1 MIKGGMR
8 MKVLLCTIAGAIV
21 SLSVG
26 TMSQAAEITIFTSM
40 GSLSGVTDLAA
51 AYEKASGHKVV
62 VATRIGPALPKAL
75 ETNEPGDLIANFT
88 PAFAKLEKQGKVVS
102 GSAVQ
107 FARAGVGVAVK
118 KGAPKPD
125 IGTVEAFKQA
135 MLKAKSIGYSKTGSG
150 LIAERA
156 LQTLGI
162 FDQVKDRVKYLE
174 RIPVAAFI
182 AKGEV
187 EIGMQQS
194 NAIVVVPGAEYV
206 GPLPGNLQEY
216 LYFSVGVLTIS
227 KQPDAAR
234 AFIKFMASP
243 EAALHLRKS
252 AMEPPGG

>member
-1 MIKGGMR
+1 M
-8 MKVLLCTIAGAIV
+8 GALPVVGALMVASIM
-21 SLSVG
+21 SVG
-26 TMSQAAEITIFTSM
+26 TMSHAAEITIFTSM

-62 VATRIGPALPKAL
+62 VARRIGPALPKAL
-75 ETNEPGDLIANFT
+75 DANEPGDIVANFT
-88 PAFAKLEKQGKVVS
+88 PNLAALEQQGKVVP
-102 GSAVQ
+102 GSSVQ
-107 FARAGVGVAVK
+107 FARAGVGVAIR

-125 IGTVEAFKQA
+125 IGTVDAFRQT

-150 LIAERA
+150 LIAERG
-156 LQTLGI
+156 LKQLGI
-162 FDQVKDRVKYLE
+162 FDQVKEKVRYLQGT
-174 RIPVAAFI
+174 PVAVFV

-194 NAIVVVPGAEYV
+194 NAIVPVAGADYV

-234 AFIKFMASP
+234 AFIRFMASP
-243 EAALHLRKS
+243 EAAVHLRKS
-252 AMEPPGG
+252 AMEPPGT